1 MCLCLINVCVALSAS
16 DQGPKLIL
24 FSLPCQG
31 IALTCKMQ
39 HGLPLCLRCNKEGR
53 NGKERE
59 HFFPLRAWPEV
70 VAILVLLSH
79 GQKIVTLFIW
89 PSDKLN
95 ILKKKEE
102 SQY

>member
-95 ILKKKEE
+95 ILKKKGE